1 MRSHCIVRAGSVSNG
16 LFLLLALIAA
26 AVPALAEDQ
35 PSETVTKKNE
45 RYLGVVTEPISDAMA
60 AQLKAALPDG
70 RGLLV
75 KRVLPDSPAAK
86 AGLEPFDIVFRADAK
101 GVATSEEL
109 KTAVSAQAAGQSLKL
124 QFLRGA
130 KVQTVDVLPG
140 ERMVSRM
147 IVRHKESDDG
157 EEVSAQRKR
166 ESPAPSEPYAVSVQ
180 TKNGRDFRVEVRLGA
195 DESKTTRHEFTGDA
209 AEIAKRMKS
218 LPEPVQKSLTRQVA
232 QLSEE
237 RTSPRSV
244 QFRVR
249 PQRQGNRQVLVVSL
263 RQPETGG
270 AERSLELQ
278 QPLAETAAAIPLKQL
293 LDHPD
298 LTATLKSLDPAV
310 RTQIEAMLKTAS
322 LPASTLKVEE
332 SQ

>member
-1 MRSHCIVRAGSVSNG
+1 MRSRCFIRAGSVSNG
-16 LFLLLALIAA
+16 LILLLALSAA
-26 AVPALAEDQ
+26 AVPALAEDR
-35 PSETVTKKNE
+35 PSETVTKKTE

-86 AGLEPFDIVFRADAK
+86 AGLEPFDIVFRADVK

-109 KTAVSAQAAGQSLKL
+109 KTAVAAQAAGQSLKL

-140 ERMVSRM
+140 ERTVSRM
-147 IVRHKESDDG
+147 IVRHKASEG
-157 EEVSAQRKR
+157 GAEVSAKSKPGS
-166 ESPAPSEPYAVSVQ
+166 ESTVEPYAVSVQ
-180 TKNGRDFRVEVRLGA
+180 TKDGRDFRVEVRLGD
-195 DESKTTRHEFTGDA
+195 DESKSTRHEFSGDA

-218 LPEPVQKSLTRQVA
+218 LPEPVQKSLSRQLA

-237 RTSPRSV
+237 RSSPRTV

-249 PQRQGNRQVLVVSL
+249 PQRQGSRQVLVVSL
-263 RQPETGG
+263 RPPATGG

-278 QPLAETAAAIPLKQL
+278 QPLAETAATIPLKQL
-293 LDHPD
+293 LNHPD

-310 RTQIEAMLKTAS
+310 RKQIEATLKTAS